1 MKLDNE
7 NDVNIWKNHN
17 EYDIIKVPPK
27 TLSKEIRYDS
37 KQLYHKTQ
45 KKQAPND
52 KRTGQPH
59 EKIFII
65 CAKRPIILLAIQAII
80 SILEVACFL
89 SA

>member
-1 MKLDNE
+1 M
-7 NDVNIWKNHN
+7 
-17 EYDIIKVPPK
+17 
-27 TLSKEIRYDS
+27 DS
-37 KQLYHKTQ
+37 KSLSHTRWNCQYHIVFI
-45 KKQAPND
+45 P
-52 KRTGQPH
+52 GQPH

>member
-1 MKLDNE
+1 MILS
-7 NDVNIWKNHN
+7 VFIWCWGVGSLS
-17 EYDIIKVPPK
+17 YYIIEKM
-27 TLSKEIRYDS
+27 
-37 KQLYHKTQ
+37 
-45 KKQAPND
+45 KKQGFKMTVYA
-52 KRTGQPH
+52 GQPH